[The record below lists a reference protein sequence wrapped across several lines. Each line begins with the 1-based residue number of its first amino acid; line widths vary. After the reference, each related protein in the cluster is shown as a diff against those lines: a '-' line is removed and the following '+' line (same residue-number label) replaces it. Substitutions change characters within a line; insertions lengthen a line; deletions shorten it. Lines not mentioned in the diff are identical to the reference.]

1 MAWDARSRKP
11 DPPLSA
17 ALLESLLGSAP
28 VIVAFVG
35 PDRRYLTVSDGLARL
50 HGSSRDQLFGRPVAE
65 VLPDLWPQLD
75 PLYTRV
81 LDHGETVSNV
91 ELQHRRPDTPHTL
104 SWLASYYPV
113 RFEGRIVA
121 AGVILVDIT
130 ELRHA
135 TAALRES
142 EKRLGYALQAA
153 SEGMW
158 DWNIRTGETYYSEA
172 LLGSLGYSA
181 DEIRPDIDF
190 WHGIVHPED
199 LPAAESALGAH
210 LEGRANVFRCENRLR
225 MKSGAYRWYVH
236 RGKVVERDDDG
247 RPVRMVGTDTDITE
261 RKEAEAALR
270 QLKETLEARVADR
283 TAQLEGAYRELAA
296 RAAELERLLRFRS
309 EFLANMSHEL
319 RTPLNSLLILS
330 RMLGD
335 NPAGNLT
342 DRQVQ
347 YARTIQ
353 ASGEDLLKLIDDILD
368 FTKTESG
375 AVSLHYEA
383 VALAD
388 VTQTLQ
394 RTFRHIAEQKGIEFL
409 IGTSAALPPTM
420 EADSMRVRQI
430 LTNLVSNAF
439 KFTERGRVAVN
450 VCVASRDT
458 GAPGDDMIAFEVADT
473 GIGIAPEQRELIF
486 EAFRQADAGST
497 RKYGGTG
504 LGLAISRQLAT
515 AMGGSIELSSELGKG
530 STFTVYLPRSV
541 QRDRPAP
548 HEPAA
553 VAERPVRPHA
563 AIETATAAADTAP
576 MKVLVVDDD
585 ARNRFSLA
593 AVLEEQG
600 YKVLTAESG
609 QATLEAL
616 NRQPDIRCVLIDV
629 MMPDMDGYETTRRI
643 RAQRRFEKLP
653 VIAVTAKAMAEDFQK
668 CMESGCTEYLA
679 KPVDIARLLRIVQN
693 VSPRP

>member
-1 MAWDARSRKP
+1 MAWFARSSKP

-35 PDRRYLTVSDGLARL
+35 PDRRYLPVSDGLARF
-50 HGSSRDQLFGRPVAE
+50 HGTSREQLIGRPVAE
-65 VLPDLWPQLD
+65 VLPELWPQLD
-75 PLYTRV
+75 PVYTRV

-91 ELQHRRPDTPHTL
+91 DLQYQRPGTPHAL
-104 SWLASYYPV
+104 GWLASYYPIH
-113 RFEGRIVA
+113 FEGRIVA

-130 ELRHA
+130 ELRRA
-135 TAALRES
+135 TAAQRES
-142 EKRLGYALQAA
+142 DKRLGYALQAA
-153 SEGMW
+153 SEGIW
-158 DWNIRTGETYYSEA
+158 DWNIKTGETYYSEG
-172 LLGSLGYSA
+172 LVRSLGYSA
-181 DEIRPDIDF
+181 DEVKPDIGF

-199 LPAAESALGAH
+199 LPAAEAALAAH
-210 LEGRANVFRCENRLR
+210 LNGHTPVFRCENRLR

-236 RGKVVERDDDG
+236 RGKVVERDADG
-247 RPVRMVGTDTDITE
+247 RPLRMVGTDTDITE
-261 RKEAEAALR
+261 RAQAEAALR
-270 QLKETLEARVADR
+270 QLKETLESRVADR
-283 TAQLEGAYRELAA
+283 TAQLAGANSELAA

-375 AVSLHYEA
+375 AVSLHYEP
-383 VALAD
+383 VALSD
-388 VTQTLQ
+388 LVQTLQ
-394 RTFRHIAEQKGIEFL
+394 RMFRHIAEQKGIEFV
-409 IGTSAALPPTM
+409 IDTSAALPPTI

-430 LTNLVSNAF
+430 LTNLISNAF
-439 KFTERGRVAVN
+439 KFTERGRVAVT
-450 VCVASRDT
+450 VWPASRAS

-473 GIGIAPEQRELIF
+473 GIGIAAEQRELIF

-504 LGLAISRQLAT
+504 LGLAISRRLGA
-515 AMGGSIELSSELGKG
+515 ALGGAIRLESELGKG
-530 STFTVYLPRSV
+530 STFTLYLPRSA
-541 QRDRPAP
+541 QRSRPGN
-548 HEPAA
+548 EEAA
-553 VAERPVRPHA
+553 A
-563 AIETATAAADTAP
+563 AIDTAGAGTAT
-576 MKVLVVDDD
+576 MKLLVVDDD

-609 QATLEAL
+609 QAALEAL
-616 NRQPDIRCVLIDV
+616 NRQPDIGCALIDV
-629 MMPDMDGYETTRRI
+629 MMPDMDGCETTRRI
-643 RAQRRFEKLP
+643 RAQRRFQKLP
-653 VIAVTAKAMAEDFQK
+653 VIAVTAKALAEDFQK

-693 VSPRP
+693 VGPKP